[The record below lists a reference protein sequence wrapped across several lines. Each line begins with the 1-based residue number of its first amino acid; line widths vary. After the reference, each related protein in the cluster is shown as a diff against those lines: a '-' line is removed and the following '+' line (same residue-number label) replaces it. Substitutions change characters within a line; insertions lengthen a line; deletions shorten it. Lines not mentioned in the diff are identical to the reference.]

1 MNSHDAQ
8 FILRA
13 RRPGERDAQD
23 PLFAE
28 ALAEVERDPR
38 LKAWHEREQRTDA
51 AIAAKF
57 AAIAPPPELR
67 AAILAGAR
75 ASRPKNGGWRLA
87 PWLAAAAA
95 VAVLVTV
102 TVVQLGRPAL
112 PAGEAFAAQVL
123 RELMT
128 VHGDHEAEPPA
139 LRPLQVRLAGTSG
152 PFPERIEVRPEDLR
166 RQGCRAFR
174 VGGRE
179 VFELCFRR
187 DGTWYHL
194 YVAPATGPD
203 RDVSFESAGQFAAAS
218 WQRGAVAYALATD
231 AGRAALQRL
240 L

>member
-28 ALAEVERDPR
+28 ALAEVEKDPR

-57 AAIAPPPELR
+57 AEIAPPPELR

-75 ASRPKNGGWRLA
+75 ASRPRAGGWKMA

-95 VAVLVTV
+95 VAVLLTV
-102 TVVQLGRPAL
+102 TVVQLGRPAPPQGDAL
-112 PAGEAFAAQVL
+112 TAVAL
-123 RELMT
+123 RELIT
-128 VHGDHEAEPPA
+128 AHGDHDAEPPA
-139 LRPLQVRLAGTSG
+139 LAALQIRLASAVGS
-152 PFPERIEVRPEDLR
+152 FPERIELRPDDLR

-187 DGTWYHL
+187 DGIWYHL

-203 RDVSFESAGQFAAAS
+203 RGVSFESAGQFAAAS